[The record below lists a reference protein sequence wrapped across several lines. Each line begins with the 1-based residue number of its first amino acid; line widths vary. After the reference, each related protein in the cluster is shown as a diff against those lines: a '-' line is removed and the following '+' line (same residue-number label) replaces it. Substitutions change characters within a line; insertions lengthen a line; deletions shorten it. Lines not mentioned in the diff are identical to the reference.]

1 MKTHASYLSVSLVL
15 LLVIGTANCARQ
27 FHVCRHC
34 DELILLGLRAP
45 TYTCGGNRVLTI
57 HAGGT
62 TQTSI
67 YDPAT
72 NTYTTGPVLGGPV
85 NTGALAFQIPNFGPR
100 ACQNVLI
107 RGNISNAAQYYNPG
121 TGQTT
126 NITMASAFDTGAHV
140 IRYRSDASTRFLLI
154 PGNTT
159 STIIYQPD
167 LDIFTAGPNLLVS
180 TGGGVHSFELTTGS
194 LAGKFIIANG
204 GGGANWRI
212 FDPVAETIT
221 AHTPSALGP
230 NANSSAT
237 RITSG
242 AKSGHHFIA
251 LGGSNPNNMTY
262 NPTSNTFSSVGTV
275 SATQNNGSSTF
286 MADAGALQGQIVI
299 VTANGMVVD
308 RYNPGSDTVSNSG
321 ITTTAAV
328 NAGGHNF
335 LIGAGQESGNRMLV
349 TANGTIVNV
358 YRQTSNSFVAVGG
371 LQLTG
376 NAGTGSVSVPIAD

>member
-1 MKTHASYLSVSLVL
+1 MKPPASYLLLSLLVL
-15 LLVIGTANCARQ
+15 LGGGAVNCARQ

-34 DELILLGLRAP
+34 DELLLLGLRAP

-57 HAGGT
+57 HGGGT

-72 NTYTTGPVLGGPV
+72 NTYAVGPVLGGPV
-85 NTGALAFQIPNFGPR
+85 NSGALAFQIPNFGPR

-121 TGQTT
+121 TGQTS
-126 NITMASAFDTGAHV
+126 NITMSSAFDTGSHV

-159 STIIYQPD
+159 NTIIYKPD
-167 LDIFTAGPNLLVS
+167 LDLFTAGPDLMIS
-180 TGGGVHSFELTTGS
+180 TGGGSHSFELTTGP
-194 LAGKFIIANG
+194 LAGKFIIPNG
-204 GGGANWRI
+204 AGGANWRV
-212 FDPVAETIT
+212 FDPVTETIS
-221 AHTPSALGP
+221 AHSTSALGP
-230 NANSSAT
+230 NSSSSAV

-242 AKSGHHFIA
+242 AKNGHHFIA

-262 NPTSNTFSSVGTV
+262 NPATNGFTTVGTV
-275 SATQNNGSSTF
+275 SATQNSGANTF

-308 RYNPGSDTVSNSG
+308 RYNPASDTVSNSG

-335 LIGAGQESGNRMLV
+335 LIGAGQESGNRMIV

-358 YRQTSNSFVAVGG
+358 YRQASNSFVAVGG
-371 LQLTG
+371 LQLTA